1 MVLPCEQMALR
12 LETSNRPFF
21 RISRFET
28 LPVNMEVALVN
39 VIQQELRV
47 FKQLERLTYDL
58 ERRPDYSPLVV
69 YRTIDRLNEG
79 RIDYVNMDRFFKS
92 NGLYL
97 SEREIGA
104 LIRRIDTSGD
114 QTVSYRELEDFLSDQ
129 VGFRSDATVMSLAKA
144 TP

>member
-1 MVLPCEQMALR
+1 MALR

>member
-58 ERRPDYSPLVV
+58 ERRPDYSPLIV

>member
-1 MVLPCEQMALR
+1 MALR

-79 RIDYVNMDRFFKS
+79 RIDYVNLDRFFKS